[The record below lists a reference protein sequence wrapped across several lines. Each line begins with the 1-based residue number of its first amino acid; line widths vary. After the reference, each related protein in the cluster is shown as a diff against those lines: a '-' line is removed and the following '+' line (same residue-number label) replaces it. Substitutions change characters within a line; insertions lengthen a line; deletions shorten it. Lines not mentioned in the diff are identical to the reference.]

1 LACSIADPTYNLADG
16 GRRVNQKQEE
26 MIMKISVTFRN
37 AEGEDWQ
44 KEYVE
49 ERLNKLKR
57 YIDNPV
63 DAHVILSVEKFRN
76 SAEINLMANGLNIN
90 SKEEEKDMHL
100 AIDNAIEK
108 IERQLKKH
116 KEKIRGFKGNHSRS
130 EETDGELAGE
140 EGDES
145 PESKVVETRKIV
157 LKPMSIE
164 DAVMEMETS
173 KNRFVIYR
181 DSSTENVNVIYRRED
196 GKFALM
202 EISR

>member
-1 LACSIADPTYNLADG
+1 
-16 GRRVNQKQEE
+16 
-26 MIMKISVTFRN
+26 MKISVTFRS

-63 DAHVILSVEKFRN
+63 DARVILSVEKFRN
-76 SAEINLMANGLNIN
+76 SAEINLTANGLNIN

-116 KEKIRGFKGNHSRS
+116 KEKVRGFKSNHARS
-130 EETDGELAGE
+130 ESAEGELAGE
-140 EGDES
+140 ESDES
-145 PESKVVETRKIV
+145 PQSKVVETRKIV

-164 DAVMEMETS
+164 DAVMEIETS

-181 DSSTENVNVIYRRED
+181 DSFTENVNVIYRRED
-196 GKFALM
+196 GKFALL

>member
-1 LACSIADPTYNLADG
+1 
-16 GRRVNQKQEE
+16 
-26 MIMKISVTFRN
+26 MKISVTFRN
-37 AEGEDWQ
+37 AEGENWQ

-49 ERLNKLKR
+49 ERLGKLKK

-63 DAHVILSVEKFRN
+63 DARVILSVEKFRN
-76 SAEINLMANGLNIN
+76 TAEINLMANGLNVN

-116 KEKIRGFKGNHSRS
+116 KERIRGFKNNQSRS
-130 EETDGELAGE
+130 EVSDSESPGDEGE
-140 EGDES
+140 EL
-145 PESKVVETRKIV
+145 PESKVVETRKVI

-164 DAVMEMETS
+164 DAIMEMETT

-181 DSSTENVNVIYRRED
+181 DISSENVNVIYRRDD
-196 GKFALM
+196 GKFALL
-202 EISR
+202 EITR

>member
-1 LACSIADPTYNLADG
+1 
-16 GRRVNQKQEE
+16 
-26 MIMKISVTFRN
+26 MKISVTFRN
-37 AEGEDWQ
+37 AEGENWQ

-49 ERLNKLKR
+49 ERLKKLKK

-63 DAHVILSVEKFRN
+63 DARVILSVEKFRN
-76 SAEINLMANGLNIN
+76 TAEINLMANGLNVYG
-90 SKEEEKDMHL
+90 KEEEKDMHL

-108 IERQLKKH
+108 IERQLKKR
-116 KEKIRGFKGNHSRS
+116 KEKVRGFKTNLSRS
-130 EETDGELAGE
+130 GESGE
-140 EGDES
+140 ESAMEEGEES
-145 PESKVVETRKIV
+145 SDAKVVETRKVV
-157 LKPMSIE
+157 LKPMSID
-164 DAVMEMETS
+164 DAVLEMETT

>member
-1 LACSIADPTYNLADG
+1 
-16 GRRVNQKQEE
+16 
-26 MIMKISVTFRN
+26 MKITVTFRN
-37 AEGEDWQ
+37 SEGEDWQ
-44 KEYVE
+44 KEYAE
-49 ERLNKLKR
+49 ERLEKLNR

-76 SAEINLMANGLNIN
+76 TAEINLMANGLNIN
-90 SKEEEKDMHL
+90 SKEEEKDMHS

-108 IERQLKKH
+108 IERQLKKR
-116 KEKIRGFKGNHSRS
+116 KEKIRGFKNNQSRS
-130 EETDGELAGE
+130 GAPEGEFVGE
-140 EGDES
+140 DGDES

-157 LKPMSIE
+157 LKPMSID

-181 DSSTENVNVIYRRED
+181 DSSTEDVNVIYRRED

-202 EISR
+202 EISS

>member
-1 LACSIADPTYNLADG
+1 
-16 GRRVNQKQEE
+16 
-26 MIMKISVTFRN
+26 MKISVTFRN
-37 AEGEDWQ
+37 AEGETWQ

-49 ERLNKLKR
+49 ERLQKLKK

-63 DAHVILSVEKFRN
+63 DARVILSVEKFRN
-76 SAEINLMANGLNIN
+76 TAEINLMANGLNVN
-90 SKEEEKDMHL
+90 GREEDKDMHL

-108 IERQLKKH
+108 IERQLKKR
-116 KEKIRGFKGNHSRS
+116 KEKVRGFKTSPSRN
-130 EETDGELAGE
+130 GESGE
-140 EGDES
+140 ESAAEEGEES
-145 PESKVVETRKIV
+145 PDAKVVETRKVV
-157 LKPMSIE
+157 LKPMSID
-164 DAVMEMETS
+164 DAVLEMETT

>member
-1 LACSIADPTYNLADG
+1 
-16 GRRVNQKQEE
+16 
-26 MIMKISVTFRN
+26 MKISVTFRS

-63 DAHVILSVEKFRN
+63 DARVILSVEKFRN
-76 SAEINLMANGLNIN
+76 SAEINLTANGLNIN

-116 KEKIRGFKGNHSRS
+116 KEKVRGFKGNHGRGESA
-130 EETDGELAGE
+130 EGELAGE

-164 DAVMEMETS
+164 DAVMEIETS

-196 GKFALM
+196 GKFALL